1 MAQRVTYKWKLFIEF
16 STFIACSYCYYKWKL
31 PTIIVLK
38 IHSYV
43 RMYTFHQLCTGG
55 VIEDNEVF
63 GNKFDGICLATGVN
77 PRLKG
82 EQ

>member
-1 MAQRVTYKWKLFIEF
+1 MYLHTHEVAYRYDFIGLTIAMVT
-16 STFIACSYCYYKWKL
+16 
-31 PTIIVLK
+31 V
-38 IHSYV
+38 
-43 RMYTFHQLCTGG
+43 GG

-77 PRLKG
+77 PKLKG

>member
-1 MAQRVTYKWKLFIEF
+1 MIYNVRNYQTVLEIAQYIFH
-16 STFIACSYCYYKWKL
+16 CY
-31 PTIIVLK
+31 ICV
-38 IHSYV
+38 
-43 RMYTFHQLCTGG
+43 GG

-82 EQ
+82 GY